1 MHASAQEFTYL
12 WKLNRAHWL
21 RVWRHICMWPQLWTG
36 TSALARARARGAGS
50 EQLGV
55 FAVRE
60 ALVGPSVSHNGPMR
74 CLCLHCTQSSNSVCF
89 RPLCHSGALLLR
101 THTKLSRL
109 GPGSHLQ
116 NRGQVH
122 WEIRENFRNA
132 PDTCVVF
139 SLLLIMF
146 QHSTR
151 VTQIFNVCN
160 FTRFFFGGGG
170 LDRSQRQSCCR
181 VVGTPLSHNHTSSH
195 CHIQEWEKAVLF
207 FKEEPLLPS

>member
-12 WKLNRAHWL
+12 WKLNREHWL

-36 TSALARARARGAGS
+36 TSALARARARGAHS

-60 ALVGPSVSHNGPMR
+60 ALVGPSVSHNGPVR

-109 GPGSHLQ
+109 GPGSRLQ

-146 QHSTR
+146 QHSRQGHTDIQC
-151 VTQIFNVCN
+151 VQFHY
-160 FTRFFFGGGG
+160 FFFFW
-170 LDRSQRQSCCR
+170 DRSQRQSCCR
-181 VVGTPLSHNHTSSH
+181 GVGTPLSHNHTSSYGH
-195 CHIQEWEKAVLF
+195 VQECKKAVLF
-207 FKEEPLLPS
+207 RF